1 VESAESLINCLPLP
15 NLKFASTERFSLKK
29 IKKSSSC
36 AWNLPINNLNT
47 HACELQGDKMHQV
60 LKTFF
65 LAACLLV
72 AAFFAN
78 YFGYISIPWLDINTV
93 PTYGGEA
100 QTRDKVVNQ
109 LLEVEKA
116 DTMSE

>member
-1 VESAESLINCLPLP
+1 
-15 NLKFASTERFSLKK
+15 
-29 IKKSSSC
+29 
-36 AWNLPINNLNT
+36 
-47 HACELQGDKMHQV
+47 MHQV

-78 YFGYISIPWLDINTV
+78 YFGYVSIPWLEINAV

-100 QTRDKVVNQ
+100 KVDGRGCQTGTRSRKSRQ
-109 LLEVEKA
+109 FK
-116 DTMSE
+116 